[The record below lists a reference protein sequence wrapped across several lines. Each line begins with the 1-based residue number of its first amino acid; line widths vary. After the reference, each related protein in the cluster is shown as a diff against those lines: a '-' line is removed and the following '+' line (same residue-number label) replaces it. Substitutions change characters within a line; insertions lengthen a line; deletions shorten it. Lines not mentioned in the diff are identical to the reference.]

1 MGFMLICNGTL
12 NGILSGTSGTISFR
26 ILFHISFWIFMNK
39 HSGFYP
45 EKCGFCWKTMKLL
58 YVEQVDLG
66 GTMDQGP
73 WINCKNGGDT

>member
-1 MGFMLICNGTL
+1 
-12 NGILSGTSGTISFR
+12 
-26 ILFHISFWIFMNK
+26 
-39 HSGFYP
+39 
-45 EKCGFCWKTMKLL
+45 MKLL